1 MSVQSQFH
9 HVATKAKCA
18 RGLNQAGEDVAT
30 VKETGA
36 NQNNKLS
43 AKLCHSS
50 GKLLPGG
57 GHTHTTSPQTVTL
70 YFMPY
75 QDASYNL
82 YKAVFWS
89 ICTPVSVQ
97 QNLQTHST
105 EVFLKTLIKVWVF
118 WVISL
123 LYIHSVSAW

>member
-9 HVATKAKCA
+9 HVATKAKRA

-57 GHTHTTSPQTVTL
+57 GHTHTTSPQTATL
-70 YFMPY
+70 YFTPY
-75 QDASYNL
+75 QDASY
-82 YKAVFWS
+82 KAVVLKHLHTCECAAKSSNSF
-89 ICTPVSVQ
+89 
-97 QNLQTHST
+97 HR
-105 EVFLKTLIKVWVF
+105 VFLKTLIKV
-118 WVISL
+118 
-123 LYIHSVSAW
+123 